1 MYGIKSEGAT
11 RYRLSRRDLERKGR
25 WRTFWRTAF
34 VATCLFLL
42 QLPLLGVASGRLTP
56 AFGEDATWFVQLV
69 GEVPTRLALLLD
81 FALIPAYVTL
91 AYRAL
96 EIVRSVRPRLAGA
109 QTVAAWACGAVAV
122 AAVLDLVE
130 NVVVWRRAGE
140 GTAEP
145 DLWVGGVTEAKLGL
159 LLVAFLVFL
168 GVGRSVRSHI
178 KKRGPAAPGEPDDE
192 ASAPTGRVICCSGGG
207 IRAASFSLGAL
218 QVLTAKGVYPTADAV
233 VGVSGGGYVAAAHH
247 VLRWRSEPSPWP
259 QLEPPAFAP
268 ESPEHARLRQ
278 NTRYL
283 FDSAP
288 VAVNALLSLLFG
300 IVVNLVMVAAV
311 LGATAWL
318 LAWTLLA
325 SGGLTGWGTYDAT
338 GAAYGAEGAWSLV
351 PWIAAAPLLLGVL
364 LFTLEKV
371 VDKFHTVGEKVRSPL
386 REVSVRAIGVGVVL
400 VLLLV
405 VLPKVMAWLNN
416 YAAANQ
422 STLADLIHAL
432 GLGPT
437 SDCKGDP
444 GVVCAGT
451 TRSGGTTGVVTG
463 GSALAIV
470 AALLAVVRDLRSQF
484 FGDKQSSAGSSLVS
498 RLWGRV
504 KDVALPWAATV
515 LVVVVLIVVQLRWVA
530 SLVYDPELLSSW
542 RLAFWLG
549 AGLIAIA
556 LLTDAN
562 RTSLHHFYRERLSFA
577 YLARRVRGGA
587 PEPVKYSTPLRFS
600 QSAPPP
606 GRGPRLVAC
615 AVANVTDPFLV
626 PTDRDCTPFVFEHS
640 CIGLSGRT
648 LPPAALSQSA
658 LYEFAADFRHRD
670 ATIPAAMA
678 ISGAAFSPL
687 AGRENRRVGPYRLV
701 LALANARLGAWL
713 PNPLW
718 LDDAQ
723 LVRRLVRLRETD
735 AAQAWCGLDE
745 EDKKFVLG
753 KISADDQAWLYDE
766 VETVRNQ
773 KQLPTSWTPPAWFG
787 RGDGNP
793 DRDRVAWNRAREVL
807 ASTFTKPGAFLVLR
821 EAFGR
826 TSVLDR
832 RLYVTDGG
840 HYDNLGLIEALRRR
854 PKEVIVLDASNDDE
868 DAFSTLGKAIATARM
883 DLGCEID
890 FDPRL
895 MRRLQAE
902 RATAA
907 WGHGTIR
914 YLAPSGEV
922 HTADLW
928 VAKVIMLDDL
938 PWDIE
943 TYAAG
948 NPQFPRTSTGNQ
960 LYGEF
965 DLEAYRMLGR
975 EIGRRMFHDPSLP

>member
-1 MYGIKSEGAT
+1 
-11 RYRLSRRDLERKGR
+11 
-25 WRTFWRTAF
+25 
-34 VATCLFLL
+34 
-42 QLPLLGVASGRLTP
+42 
-56 AFGEDATWFVQLV
+56 
-69 GEVPTRLALLLD
+69 VPTRLALLVD
-81 FALIPAYVTL
+81 FALIAAYVTL

-96 EIVRSVRPRLAGA
+96 EIVRSVRPRPPRAPA
-109 QTVAAWACGAVAV
+109 VAAWTFWAVVV
-122 AAVLDLVE
+122 AGVLDAVE
-130 NVVVWRRAGE
+130 NVTVWLRAGRE
-140 GTAEP
+140 AAEP
-145 DLWVGGVTEAKLGL
+145 DLWVAGVSEAKFAL
-159 LLVAFLVFL
+159 LLLAAVSFLA
-168 GVGRSVRSHI
+168 VGSSVRSHLEE
-178 KKRGPAAPGEPDDE
+178 ATAPPPGGVAEE
-192 ASAPTGRVICCSGGG
+192 RSAPEGRVICCSGGG

-218 QVLTAKGVYPTADAV
+218 QVLAAKNVYQTANAV

-247 VLRWRSEPSPWP
+247 VLRWRSEPQSKRAPEAEPAPWP
-259 QLEPPAFAP
+259 TLKTLPFAP

-288 VAVNALLSLLFG
+288 VAVHAGLSLLFG
-300 IVVNLVMVAAV
+300 IAVNLVMVAAV

-318 LAWTLLA
+318 LAWALLA
-325 SGGLTGWGTYDAT
+325 SGGLTGWGRYDST
-338 GAAYGAEGAWSLV
+338 GAAYGAQGAWWFV
-351 PWIAAAPLLLGVL
+351 PWIAVAPLLLGIVL
-364 LFTLEKV
+364 FVAEKL
-371 VDKFHTVGEKVRSPL
+371 VDKFRTVGAKLRSPM
-386 REVSVRAIGVGVVL
+386 REVSVRSIAVGAVL
-400 VLLLV
+400 LLLLV
-405 VLPKVMAWLNN
+405 VLPKVMEWLND

-422 STLADLIHAL
+422 SALADLIHAL
-432 GLGPT
+432 GLGPPG
-437 SDCKGDP
+437 DCRDDP
-444 GVVCAGT
+444 DVVCAAT
-451 TRSGGTTGVVTG
+451 TRSGGSTGAVTTG
-463 GSALAIV
+463 SAVAIV

-484 FGDKQSSAGSSLVS
+484 FGDKLDSSGGSSFVPRLV
-498 RLWGRV
+498 GRA
-504 KDVALPWAATV
+504 KDVLLPWVAAVLVVLV
-515 LVVVVLIVVQLRWVA
+515 LVVVLLRWVA
-530 SLVYDPELLSSW
+530 ALVYDPALMSSW
-542 RLAFWLG
+542 HLALWFG
-549 AGLIAIA
+549 VGLIAVA

-577 YLARRVRGGA
+577 YLARRRWSGA
-587 PEPVKYSTPLRFS
+587 PEPVEYSAPLRFS
-600 QSAPPP
+600 ESAPPP
-606 GRGPRLVAC
+606 GKGPGLVSC

-640 CIGLSGRT
+640 CIGLTDRT
-648 LPPAALSQSA
+648 LPGAALSSSP

-723 LVRRLVRLRETD
+723 VVRRLVRLRQAD
-735 AAQAWCGLDE
+735 AVRAWCGLGE
-745 EDKKFVLG
+745 EDQQFVFG
-753 KISADDQAWLYDE
+753 KVSADDRAWLYDE
-766 VETVRNQ
+766 VESARSQ
-773 KQLPTSWTPPAWFG
+773 KQLPESWQPPSWFE
-787 RGDGNP
+787 RGKGDPG
-793 DRDRVAWNRAREVL
+793 RDRVAWHRAREVL
-807 ASTFTKPGAFLVLR
+807 SSTVTKPGAFLVLR

-854 PKEVIVLDASNDDE
+854 PKEVVVLDASNDEE
-868 DAFSTLGKAIATARM
+868 DAFSTLGKAIATARI

-890 FDPRL
+890 FDPRQ
-895 MRRLQAE
+895 MRRLDE
-902 RATAA
+902 KRATAA

-914 YLAPSGEV
+914 YPGPSGEV
-922 HTADLW
+922 HTGDLW

-943 TYAAG
+943 TYATDH
-948 NPQFPRTSTGNQ
+948 PQFPRTSTGDQ

-975 EIGRRMFHDPSLP
+975 EISRRMFADRSLPL